1 MSELLV
7 ALAMAAAL
15 GAKPA
20 PAQAEPQQART
31 RPPASAQVAQ
41 VAQVAKRH
49 SSKPLD
55 NRCVDASSAF

>member
-20 PAQAEPQQART
+20 PAQADPQQART
-31 RPPASAQVAQ
+31 RPPATAPGAQI
-41 VAQVAKRH
+41 AKRQAP
-49 SSKPLD
+49 KPLD
-55 NRCVDASSAF
+55 NRCEDASSAL

>member
-20 PAQAEPQQART
+20 PAQADPQQARN
-31 RPPASAQVAQ
+31 RPPAT
-41 VAQVAKRH
+41 AQVAKRQAP
-49 SSKPLD
+49 KPLD
-55 NRCVDASSAF
+55 TRCADSSSAL

>member
-20 PAQAEPQQART
+20 PAQADPQQART
-31 RPPASAQVAQ
+31 RPPATAPSAQVAKNQ
-41 VAQVAKRH
+41 VP
-49 SSKPLD
+49 KPLD
-55 NRCVDASSAF
+55 TRRANPSSAL

>member
-20 PAQAEPQQART
+20 PAQPDPQLVRS
-31 RPPASAQVAQ
+31 RPPVTAPVAQ
-41 VAQVAKRH
+41 VANSQAL
-49 SSKPLD
+49 KPNDGRRATTPPPL
-55 NRCVDASSAF
+55 

>member
-20 PAQAEPQQART
+20 PAQADPQHARSRPAATEP
-31 RPPASAQVAQ
+31 SAKVANNQVL
-41 VAQVAKRH
+41 
-49 SSKPLD
+49 KPSDGRRATAPSPL
-55 NRCVDASSAF
+55 

>member
-20 PAQAEPQQART
+20 PAQADPQQARP
-31 RPPASAQVAQ
+31 RPPATAPSAQIVKTQAP
-41 VAQVAKRH
+41 
-49 SSKPLD
+49 KPLD
-55 NRCVDASSAF
+55 TRRAYPSSAL

>member
-20 PAQAEPQQART
+20 PAQADPQQART
-31 RPPASAQVAQ
+31 RPPATAQSAQVAKSP
-41 VAQVAKRH
+41 VP
-49 SSKPLD
+49 KPLD
-55 NRCVDASSAF
+55 SRRANPSSAL

>member
-20 PAQAEPQQART
+20 PAQAEPQQARI
-31 RPPASAQVAQ
+31 RPPATV
-41 VAQVAKRH
+41 QVAKRQAP
-49 SSKPLD
+49 KPLD
-55 NRCVDASSAF
+55 ARCMDPSSAL

>member
-20 PAQAEPQQART
+20 PAQADPQQART
-31 RPPASAQVAQ
+31 RPPATAPSAQI
-41 VAQVAKRH
+41 AKRQAP
-49 SSKPLD
+49 KPPD
-55 NRCVDASSAF
+55 TRCADSSSAL

>member
-31 RPPASAQVAQ
+31 RPPAT
-41 VAQVAKRH
+41 AQVAK
-49 SSKPLD
+49 SQALKPLD
-55 NRCVDASSAF
+55 SRRASPSSAL